1 MGCIYFERLRL
12 LNNEPVFLDITML
25 PNINLPRFT
34 SYNLENTSLF
44 DFLRTKYQIVV
55 TGGVQQFYAIRAD
68 KRMQEYLKVKAG
80 HPILQLDRKIETSR
94 PGFHIYSQVF
104 CATSGYGLRGTF

>member
-1 MGCIYFERLRL
+1 MKK
-12 LNNEPVFLDITML
+12 
-25 PNINLPRFT
+25 
-34 SYNLENTSLF
+34 F

-55 TGGVQQFYAIRAD
+55 TGGTQQLYAIRAD
-68 KRMQEYLKVKAG
+68 KRLQEHLRVKPG

-104 CATSGYGLRGTF
+104 CATRGYGLRGTF